1 MGKAAII
8 TAPFYLGFAWSLLIT
23 YQIFTSLAVNAV
35 LSFLKSLA
43 PSLGSY
49 LLTKFDL
56 IVFIHSFAWIF
67 LISSVIPSRIFGKER
82 SVFLQFLVCL
92 ILSLSP
98 LIVQEL
104 IPEMYY
110 QVSNGHYFNLNLLF
124 NNYFFSFIYLI
135 APYVLMT
142 VIDMSS

>member
-1 MGKAAII
+1 MSKSAIV
-8 TAPFYLGFAWSLLIT
+8 TAPLYLGVAWTLLIT
-23 YQIFTSLAVNAV
+23 YQIFTSMAVNAV
-35 LSFLKSLA
+35 LSFFKSLS

-92 ILSLSP
+92 LLSVSP
-98 LIVQEL
+98 LVFLEL

-110 QVSNGHYFNLNLLF
+110 HVSNGAYFNLSSLF

-135 APYVLMT
+135 APYFLMA
-142 VIDMSS
+142 VVDVSS